1 MAVRVDWWKPKKLL
15 SLFAQNKGEEMLRGV
30 TPICWHPNGNWI
42 DNDLGRGQ
50 VLRPASGRGQ

>member
-1 MAVRVDWWKPKKLL
+1 L